1 MAKWGLS
8 VGKDEINAFLGAGT
22 VYEGKLTFQG
32 SVRIDG
38 VFSGEITS
46 DGTLIIGKDAQISG
60 TFHVGE
66 LMLSGNM
73 RGDVVAKRRVVVH
86 STGVLDGTL
95 HTPCLLTEEGG
106 IIDGQIFM
114 KKGGAEKPKG

>member
-32 SVRIDG
+32 VVRIDG
-38 VFSGEITS
+38 IFSGEITS
-46 DGTLIIGKDAQISG
+46 DGTLIVGKDAQISG
-60 TFHVGE
+60 TFQVGE
-66 LMLSGNM
+66 LMLSGNL
-73 RGDVVAKRRVVVH
+73 RGDVTTKRRAVVH
-86 STGVLDGTL
+86 GSGVLDGTL

-106 IIDGQIFM
+106 IIDGQIVM
-114 KKGGAEKPKG
+114 KKGSPEKNGN

>member
-32 SVRIDG
+32 AVRIDG
-38 VFSGEITS
+38 IFSGEITS
-46 DGTLIIGKDAQISG
+46 DGTLIVGKDAQISG
-60 TFHVGE
+60 TFQVGE
-66 LMLSGNM
+66 LMLSGNL
-73 RGDVVAKRRVVVH
+73 RGDVTTKRRAVVH
-86 STGVLDGTL
+86 GSGVLDGTL

-106 IIDGQIFM
+106 IIDGQIVM
-114 KKGGAEKPKG
+114 KKGSPEKNGN

>member
-1 MAKWGLS
+1 MVKWGLS

-38 VFSGEITS
+38 IFSGEISS
-46 DGTLIIGKDAQISG
+46 DGTLIVGKDAQISG

-106 IIDGQIFM
+106 ILDGQIFM
-114 KKGGAEKPKG
+114 KKGSPEKSGS